1 MINLVADVLNEFAEV
16 QLRAPSKPWGLGP
29 NFHWDNRLA
38 RQKSKKALDGLVDMY
53 LREQRQLRKP
63 LLAKFDFANGDG
75 SRWCSVCRRTR
86 AADSFVVQTG
96 RCAGKTVGTCRC
108 CRKHV

>member
-1 MINLVADVLNEFAEV
+1 MLDLAEGVLLEFSEA
-16 QLRAPSKPWGLGP
+16 QLLAPSKPWGLGP
-29 NFHWDNRLA
+29 NLHWDNRLA

-63 LLAKFDFANGDG
+63 LLAKFDFANSDG

-96 RCAGKTVGTCRC
+96 RCAGKTVGRCRC
-108 CRKHV
+108 CRKRV